1 MSSAEVLPKYIM
13 GLNRL
18 IAAQPLHPSVGDDS
32 LPGPVDE
39 TKADAI
45 TQDYERRTSNPTKPH
60 LESMTPGVKKV
71 ERFSH
76 VLYHSGRSGRILLYV
91 LAASIGLTMFG
102 YALDQGIT
110 SQFTVIAA
118 SSLGNHAE
126 ISAVSTAASI
136 IRAISK
142 PFIGKLSDITS
153 RPTCYVIVLVFY
165 VIGFVVAATCADI
178 AAYVVGISFTAFG
191 KSGLD
196 LLGDIIVADLTPL
209 EWRAF
214 WSGLLSSPFIIT
226 VFINGFI
233 ADAMIPD
240 HWRWGLG
247 MFAIMMPVLLIPAIW
262 TLYGV
267 QRRADKLGTISFG
280 EAGMTRRE
288 GVKVHTGRD
297 YVNLAMRGAVDIDLV
312 GLILLGFGFALVL
325 LSFNLAKKAE
335 GGWNNPSMIAMLVVG
350 FVILGLFAAFEVLIA
365 PKPIMTRR
373 IFHNRAFI
381 CALIV
386 DVSGQMGSST
396 RATYFSSYVYII
408 KNWSNY
414 AWNTYLNTNTLVL
427 CLFGPLGGLIHRY
440 SHRYKTLMVLG
451 AILKLIGNAV
461 LMTTDVRSTQNT
473 GALVVSQLLLGC
485 GAFTVIG
492 ARVGSQ
498 ASVPHEDLSSAIA
511 IIALWSTLASS
522 VGSTIAGSI
531 WQDKMLDNMR
541 QELPDV
547 PEKTLQTIFGSIKKL
562 RTEYGWNDPVRQGA
576 IRAYTRVNGTLF
588 LVAVVLN
595 IIPVIFSLL
604 MPGKS
609 PAPAVAFCTNIIAD
623 YYLGKQQNA
632 VTNTGVDGQMV
643 EIKERKSRADKTGFW
658 EKIRGLYR
666 KET

>member
-1 MSSAEVLPKYIM
+1 MASKEISTPAPTADA
-13 GLNRL
+13 
-18 IAAQPLHPSVGDDS
+18 IAPQPDH
-32 LPGPVDE
+32 E
-39 TKADAI
+39 KADAI
-45 TQDYERRTSNPTKPH
+45 VRGGDDGDELQKPIK
-60 LESMTPGVKKV
+60 ESETPGVKKV

-76 VLYHSGRSGRILLYV
+76 VLYHSGKSGRVLLWIL
-91 LAASIGLTMFG
+91 AISIGLTMFG

-118 SSLGNHAE
+118 SSFSRHAE
-126 ISAVSTAASI
+126 IGAVNTAASI

-165 VIGFVVAATCADI
+165 VIGFIVAATCHDI
-178 AAYVVGISFTAFG
+178 GAYVIGISFTAFG

-214 WSGLLSSPFIIT
+214 WSGLLSSPFIVT

-233 ADAMIPD
+233 AEAMIPD

-247 MFAIMMPVLLIPAIW
+247 MFAIMMPILLIPAIW

-267 QRRADKLGTISFG
+267 QRRADKLGAISFG
-280 EAGMTRRE
+280 EAGMARRE
-288 GVKVHTGRD
+288 GVKVHSGKD
-297 YVNLAMRGAVDIDLV
+297 YLNLAWRGVIDIDLA

-325 LSFNLAKKAE
+325 LSFNLAKTAK
-335 GGWNNPSMIAMLVVG
+335 GGWSNHSMIAMLVVG
-350 FVILGLFAAFEVLIA
+350 FVILGLFAAFEIFLA

-373 IFHNRAFI
+373 IFRNRAFI
-381 CALIV
+381 CALLV
-386 DVSGQMGSST
+386 DVFGQMGSAT
-396 RATYFSSYVYII
+396 RANYFSSYVYVI

-414 AWNTYLNTNTLVL
+414 SWNTFLNVTTIVL
-427 CLFGPLGGLIHRY
+427 CLFGPLGGLIHRF

-451 AILKLIGNAV
+451 AVLKLIGNCI
-461 LMTTDVRSTQNT
+461 LMTTDVRSTQST

-511 IIALWSTLASS
+511 ILALWSTLASS
-522 VGSTIAGSI
+522 VGYTIAASI
-531 WQDKMLDNMR
+531 WTEHMLPFMR
-541 QELPDV
+541 EEMPDV
-547 PEKTLQTIFGSIKKL
+547 PEKTIKTIYGSIKTL
-562 RTEYGWNDPVRQGA
+562 RTKYDWEDPIRQGA
-576 IRAYTRVNGTLF
+576 VRAYTRVNGILF
-588 LVAVVLN
+588 LTAIVLN
-595 IIPVIFSLL
+595 ILPVIFSFC
-604 MPGKS
+604 MP
-609 PAPAVAFCTNIIAD
+609 D

-632 VTNTGVDGQMV
+632 VTNTGVDGQPV
-643 EIKERKSRADKTGFW
+643 EIEKRPERAAKGGFI
-658 EKIRGLYR
+658 EKVKRFYT

>member
-1 MSSAEVLPKYIM
+1 MASREMQPVTVP
-13 GLNRL
+13 
-18 IAAQPLHPSVGDDS
+18 AAQQPVSRQQDKDDTIVQANNDFDNDPQK
-32 LPGPVDE
+32 LP
-39 TKADAI
+39 
-45 TQDYERRTSNPTKPH
+45 
-60 LESMTPGVKKV
+60 LESETPGVKKV

-76 VLYHSGRSGRILLYV
+76 VLYQSGKSGRILLFI

-118 SSLGNHAE
+118 SAFSHHAE
-126 ISAVSTAASI
+126 IGAVNTAASI

-153 RPTCYVIVLVFY
+153 RPTTYVVVLVFY
-165 VIGFVVAATCADI
+165 VIGFVVAATCHNI
-178 AAYVVGISFTAFG
+178 GAYIIGISFTAFG

-214 WSGLLSSPFIIT
+214 WSGLLSAPFIIT

-247 MFAIMMPVLLIPAIW
+247 MFAIMMPVLLVPAIM

-267 QRRADKLGTISFG
+267 QRRADKLGAISFG
-280 EAGMTRRE
+280 EAGMARRE
-288 GVKVHTGRD
+288 GIKVRTGKD
-297 YVNLAMRGAVDIDLV
+297 YLNLAYRGVIDIDLI
-312 GLILLGFGFALVL
+312 GLILLGCGFALVL
-325 LSFNLAKKAE
+325 LSFNLAKTAK
-335 GGWNNPSMIAMLVVG
+335 GGWSNPSMIAMLASG
-350 FVILGLFAAFEVLIA
+350 FVILILFGAYEILFA
-365 PKPIMTRR
+365 PRPIMTRR

-381 CALIV
+381 CALLV
-386 DVSGQMGSST
+386 DIFGQMGSAT
-396 RATYFSSYVYII
+396 RANYFSSYVYII

-414 AWNTYLNTNTLVL
+414 AWNTFLNVTTLVL
-427 CLFGPLGGLIHRY
+427 CLFGPLGGLIHRF
-440 SHRYKTLMVLG
+440 SHRYKSLMVLG
-451 AILKLIGNAV
+451 AVLKFIGNAI
-461 LMTTDVRSTQNT
+461 LMTPHVRSTQST

-511 IIALWSTLASS
+511 ILSLWSTLASS
-522 VGSTIAGSI
+522 VGYTIAASI
-531 WQDKMLDNMR
+531 WSTHMLDYMR
-541 QELPDV
+541 EEMPNV
-547 PEKTLQTIFGSIKKL
+547 PEKTIKTIYGSIKTL
-562 RTEYGWNDPVRQGA
+562 RTKYGWDDPIRQGA
-576 IRAYTRVNGTLF
+576 VRAYTRVNGIIF
-588 LVAVVLN
+588 VVAIVLN
-595 IIPVIFSLL
+595 ILPIVFSLC
-604 MPGKS
+604 MP
-609 PAPAVAFCTNIIAD
+609 D

-632 VTNTGVDGQMV
+632 VTNKGVDGQIV
-643 EIKERKSRADKTGFW
+643 EVEQREQSEQKGGAW
-658 EKIRGLYR
+658 EKVKRFYR

>member
-1 MSSAEVLPKYIM
+1 MASKHPTSHEDTSPSDPITSQEKSSATVQAS
-13 GLNRL
+13 GR
-18 IAAQPLHPSVGDDS
+18 AVDDF
-32 LPGPVDE
+32 
-39 TKADAI
+39 
-45 TQDYERRTSNPTKPH
+45 RKPP
-60 LESMTPGVKKV
+60 LESDTPGVKKV

-76 VLYHSGRSGRILLYV
+76 VLYHSGTAGRLLLYV

-118 SSLGNHAE
+118 SSLGHHAE

-153 RPTCYVIVLVFY
+153 RPTCYLIVLIFY
-165 VIGFVVAATCADI
+165 VIGFVVAATCNDI
-178 AAYVVGISFTAFG
+178 AAYVIGISFTAFG

-196 LLGDIIVADLTPL
+196 LLGDTIVADLTPL

-240 HWRWGLG
+240 NWRWGLG
-247 MFAIMMPVLLIPAIW
+247 MFAIMMPVLLIPAIL

-267 QRRADKLGTISFG
+267 QRRADKLGAISFG
-280 EAGMTRRE
+280 EAGMARRE
-288 GVKVHTGRD
+288 GIKVHTGKD
-297 YVNLAMRGAVDIDLV
+297 YLNLAWRSIIEIDLA
-312 GLILLGFGFALVL
+312 GLVLLGFGFALVL
-325 LSFNLAKKAE
+325 LSFNLAKTAK
-335 GGWNNPSMIAMLVVG
+335 GGWSNPSMVAMLVVG
-350 FVILGLFAAFEVLIA
+350 FIILGLFAAFEIMIA

-373 IFHNRAFI
+373 IFRNKAFI

-386 DVSGQMGSST
+386 DVAGQMASST
-396 RATYFSSYVYII
+396 RATYFSSYMYII

-414 AWNTYLNTNTLVL
+414 AWNTFLNITTLVL
-427 CLFGPLGGLIHRY
+427 CLFGPLGGIIHRI

-451 AILKLIGNAV
+451 AVLRLVGNGI
-461 LMTTDVRSTQNT
+461 LMTADTRSTQDT
-473 GALVVSQLLLGC
+473 ATLVVSQLLLGC

-531 WQDKMLDNMR
+531 WQDKMLPYMR
-541 QELPDV
+541 EEMPDV
-547 PEKTLQTIFGSIKKL
+547 PEKTLKTIYGSIRKL
-562 RTEYGWNDPVRQGA
+562 RAEYTWDDPIRKGA
-576 IRAYTRVNGTLF
+576 VRAYTRVNGILF

-595 IIPVIFSLL
+595 ILPVVFSLC
-604 MPGKS
+604 MP
-609 PAPAVAFCTNIIAD
+609 D

-632 VTNTGVDGQMV
+632 VTNKGVDGQLVQV
-643 EIKERKSRADKTGFW
+643 EQRVQSTDKTGTW
-658 EKIRGLYR
+658 VKIKNIYR

>member
-1 MSSAEVLPKYIM
+1 MISKDEIL
-13 GLNRL
+13 
-18 IAAQPLHPSVGDDS
+18 QPQVNES
-32 LPGPVDE
+32 LPSASQKEQKKNDI
-39 TKADAI
+39 I
-45 TQDYERRTSNPTKPH
+45 TQANEDTADDLVKTP
-60 LESMTPGVKKV
+60 LESDTPGVKKV

-76 VLYHSGRSGRILLYV
+76 VLYHSGRSGRLLLYV
-91 LAASIGLTMFG
+91 LAASVGLTMFG

-118 SSLGNHAE
+118 SAFSHHAE
-126 ISAVSTAASI
+126 ISAVNTAASI

-153 RPTCYVIVLVFY
+153 RPTCYLIVLIFY
-165 VIGFVVAATCADI
+165 VIGFVVAATCHDI
-178 AAYVVGISFTAFG
+178 GAYVIGISFTAFG

-226 VFINGFI
+226 VFVNGFI

-267 QRRADKLGTISFG
+267 QRRADKLGAISFG
-280 EAGMTRRE
+280 EAGVARRE
-288 GVKVHTGRD
+288 GIKVRTGSD
-297 YVNLAMRGAVDIDLV
+297 YLNLAWRGIIDIDLA

-325 LSFNLAKKAE
+325 LSFNLAKTAK
-335 GGWNNPSMIAMLVVG
+335 GGWSNPSMIAMLVVG
-350 FVILGLFAAFEVLIA
+350 CIVLGLFAAFEILVA

-373 IFHNRAFI
+373 IFRNRAFI
-381 CALIV
+381 CALVV
-386 DVSGQMGSST
+386 DVTGQMGSST

-451 AILKLIGNAV
+451 AILKLIGNAI

-473 GALVVSQLLLGC
+473 GALVMSQLLLGC

-511 IIALWSTLASS
+511 IVALWSTLASS

-531 WQDKMLDNMR
+531 WKDKMLPYMR
-541 QELPDV
+541 EEMPDV
-547 PEKTLQTIFGSIKKL
+547 SEKTIRAIYNSIKTL
-562 RTEYGWNDPVRQGA
+562 RIQYNWEDPIRQGA
-576 IRAYTRVNGTLF
+576 VRAYTRVNGTLF
-588 LVAVVLN
+588 LVAVILN
-595 IIPVIFSLL
+595 ILPVIFSLC
-604 MPGKS
+604 MP
-609 PAPAVAFCTNIIAD
+609 D

-632 VTNTGVDGQMV
+632 VTNKGVDGQLV
-643 EIKERKSRADKTGFW
+643 ETERRAEETEKTGLW
-658 EKIRGLYR
+658 VKVQSLYR